1 MTVHWNSRRG
11 FSGGLS
17 TASSPEE
24 RAGTREIEAPSLAEL
39 RLALGKV
46 PAVRGARLDR
56 GRKLLADPNY
66 PSHHVLK
73 RVATVLARHWN
84 ERASGS

>member
-11 FSGGLS
+11 FSGGLN

-24 RAGTREIEAPSLAEL
+24 QAGTRESETALLAEL
-39 RLALGKV
+39 RLAMRKTPETRDAFV
-46 PAVRGARLDR
+46 ER

-66 PSHHVLK
+66 PSRTVLK
-73 RVATVLARHWN
+73 RVAKLLARHWDDQ
-84 ERASGS
+84 ASA